1 MRDLTEEDVRSTF
14 GDKTFSKGRD
24 YFEREYVES
33 GVKNG
38 EELHGTVL
46 GSAPDPYN
54 VTVEIAQDAA
64 IYAKCTCPVG
74 RMCKHGVALL
84 LQWINNK
91 ESFTDVDNVLSS
103 LQKKS
108 KEELIK
114 MMGSLI
120 ERDPI
125 LAAKL
130 SFQVAVSEKKVNL
143 DALSRRID
151 HVLRGFLDYYAVPEV
166 VEELEEVKKI
176 ADNLAEAGHFK
187 DAADAYLILIE
198 RGVDTLC
205 NPYAWR
211 PRNKR
216 VRKRFI
222 KKFKKQF

>member
-1 MRDLTEEDVRSTF
+1 M
-14 GDKTFSKGRD
+14 
-24 YFEREYVES
+24 
-33 GVKNG
+33 
-38 EELHGTVL
+38 
-46 GSAPDPYN
+46 
-54 VTVEIAQDAA
+54 TVEIAQDAA

-130 SFQVAVSEKKVNL
+130 SFQVAVSERKVNL

-151 HVLRGFLDYYAVPEV
+151 HELRGFLDYYAVPEV
-166 VEELEEVKKI
+166 VEELGEVKKI
-176 ADNLAEAGHFK
+176 ADNLAGEGYFK

-198 RGVDTLC
+198 RGVDTFESGVDDSDGLLGGFVIGC
-205 NPYAWR
+205 VRDFNTSADKLDDVQKGNLIR
-211 PRNKR
+211 R
-216 VRKRFI
+216 VLEVVEKADYL
-222 KKFKKQF
+222 KKSGDMMNLYRT